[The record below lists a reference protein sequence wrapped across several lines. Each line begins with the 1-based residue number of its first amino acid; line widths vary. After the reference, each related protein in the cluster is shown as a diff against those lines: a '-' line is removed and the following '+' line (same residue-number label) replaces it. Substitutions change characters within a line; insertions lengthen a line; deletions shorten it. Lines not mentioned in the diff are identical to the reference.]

1 MMAPKTNSK
10 VKLIET
16 AIDLVR
22 LSSYTDV
29 GVNEICEKAGV
40 TKGAFYHHFKS
51 KAALYAEAAAYK
63 RDNEEKVLQSL
74 LSDRHESLKKL
85 DNMIGYI
92 YYKGFQST
100 ETAQQKVSG
109 CPFFTAGAINSQS
122 DDIIRKASKEY
133 VDHEVDYWQQV
144 IEDLANAGIIK
155 DPKDSRQLARM
166 VYQYANGVL
175 TYSRIFDD
183 EKTMRQDLESG
194 IYRFLNIIKN

>member
-1 MMAPKTNSK
+1 MAPKTNSK

-22 LSSYTDV
+22 MSSYTDV

-51 KAALYAEAAAYK
+51 KASLYAEAASYK
-63 RDNEEKVLQSL
+63 KQNEEKVLQSL
-74 LSDRHESLKKL
+74 LADRHESLKKL
-85 DNMIGYI
+85 NNMIGYI

-100 ETAQQKVSG
+100 ETEDQKVSG

-122 DDIIRKASKEY
+122 DEVIRVASKDYVDNEVGYWEVVIRDLAKADIIE
-133 VDHEVDYWQQV
+133 QP
-144 IEDLANAGIIK
+144 K
-155 DPKDSRQLARM
+155 DPRQLARM

-183 EKTMRQDLESG
+183 EKTMRSDLETG
-194 IYRFLNIIKN
+194 IYRFLDIKKM

>member
-1 MMAPKTNSK
+1 MAPKTNSK

-22 LSSYTDV
+22 MSNYTDV

-51 KAALYAEAAAYK
+51 KATLYAEAAAYK
-63 RDNEEKVLQSL
+63 MKNEEMVLQSL
-74 LSDRHESLKKL
+74 LADRHESIKKL

-100 ETAQQKVSG
+100 ETSAQKVSG
-109 CPFFTAGAINSQS
+109 CPFFTAGAINSQG
-122 DDIIRKASKEY
+122 DDIIREASKEY
-133 VDHEVDYWQQV
+133 VGNEVHYWQTVIDDLAQSNV
-144 IEDLANAGIIK
+144 IEL
-155 DPKDSRQLARM
+155 PKDSLQLARM

-183 EKTMRQDLESG
+183 EKTMRTDLETG
-194 IYRFLNIIKN
+194 IYRFLNIKKI

>member
-1 MMAPKTNSK
+1 MSSKINSK

-22 LSSYTDV
+22 MSSYTDV
-29 GVNEICEKAGV
+29 GVNEICQKAGV

-51 KAALYAEAAAYK
+51 KAALYAEAASYK
-63 RDNEEKVLQSL
+63 KYNEEKVLQSL

-85 DNMIGYI
+85 NNMIGYI

-100 ETAQQKVSG
+100 ETAEQKVSG
-109 CPFFTAGAINSQS
+109 CPFFTAGAINSQQ
-122 DDIIRKASKEY
+122 DELIREASKAY
-133 VDHEVDYWQQV
+133 VDTEVGYWQHV
-144 IEDLANAGIIK
+144 IDDLAESNLIES
-155 DPKDSRQLARM
+155 PKDSRQLARM

-183 EKTMRQDLESG
+183 EKTMRDDLETG
-194 IYRFLNIIKN
+194 IYRLLNIKKN